1 MDCHPLK
8 FPRLR
13 DQGGNNGQF
22 ASRNI
27 WDHCRLLRG
36 QRMGSCVPSP
46 SFRQETVWSHNQAL
60 AFANHSLIPPKC
72 VDSTLKPA
80 TWWLSVGIIISNIW
94 TIKNVPNHQP
104 AWFLE
109 VYMGL
114 YTHYGTWI
122 ENDHR
127 WIAQGFHDHR
137 DVDQTW
143 VYHHAM
149 SRLPRLPI
157 GTLAQHPRYCW
168 GACQAAQNPAALKQK
183 KPRSQ
188 SSKKNTFSQETCGW
202 YSHCMTNKHWL
213 NMS

>member
-1 MDCHPLK
+1 MDCPLK

-13 DQGGNNGQF
+13 DQGPTASGATHGQLCSQPEF
-22 ASRNI
+22 PPR
-27 WDHCRLLRG
+27 D
-36 QRMGSCVPSP
+36 SC
-46 SFRQETVWSHNQAL
+46 WSHNQAL
-60 AFANHSLIPPKC
+60 AFASHSLIPPKW

-94 TIKNVPNHQP
+94 KNKKCSKPPTSLVSG
-104 AWFLE
+104 
-109 VYMGL
+109 GL
-114 YTHYGTWI
+114 HGFTHYGTWV

-127 WIAQGFHDHR
+127 WITQGFHDHR

-188 SSKKNTFSQETCGW
+188 SSKKTLFHKKHVADIATAWRTNTDWTFHRKPRHIVNLVQ
-202 YSHCMTNKHWL
+202 
-213 NMS
+213 